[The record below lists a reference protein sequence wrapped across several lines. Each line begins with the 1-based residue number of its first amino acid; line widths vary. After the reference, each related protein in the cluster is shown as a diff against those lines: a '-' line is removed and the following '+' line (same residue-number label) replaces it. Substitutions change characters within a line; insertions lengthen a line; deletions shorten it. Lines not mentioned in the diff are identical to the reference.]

1 MMISVAVLAGCTK
14 KVKVTIRN
22 HTNADK
28 TVQLTVPDGT
38 RTIGVVGKHSGLTHT
53 LAVKKDDLPAQCHYA
68 AGAGA
73 SVSFELSDDAPD
85 EWFFHITNDGRL
97 AGPYG
102 KNDTH
107 TETEDRGKIKVK
119 TGTRMIV
126 E

>member
-1 MMISVAVLAGCTK
+1 MISAAVLAGCTK
-14 KVKVTIRN
+14 KIKVTIRN
-22 HTNADK
+22 HTTSDK

-38 RTIGVVGKHSGLTHT
+38 RTIGVVGKNSGMTHT

-73 SVSFELSDDAPD
+73 SVSFEVSDDSPD
-85 EWFFHITNDGRL
+85 IWFFHITNDGKL

-102 KNDTH
+102 KNDVH
-107 TETEDRGKIKVK
+107 TETENRGKVELR
-119 TGTRMIV
+119 TGTQMIV